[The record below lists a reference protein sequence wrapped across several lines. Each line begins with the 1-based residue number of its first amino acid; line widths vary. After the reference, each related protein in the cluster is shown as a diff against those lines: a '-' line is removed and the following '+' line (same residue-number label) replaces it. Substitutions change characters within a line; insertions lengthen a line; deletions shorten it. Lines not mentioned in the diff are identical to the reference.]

1 MYTTIVVAKVILVLY
16 ILTTV
21 TALVVLKLG
30 TSTGLPVTYIDSKLQ
45 FNINFY
51 TVAGILLYG
60 LSFVTYVYLISKN
73 ELGYIIPLA
82 AAFVYILIFLAS
94 AVVFKEVFT
103 LTKIIG
109 IVLIIAGFI
118 FLNLKR

>member
-1 MYTTIVVAKVILVLY
+1 MAKVILVLY

-109 IVLIIAGFI
+109 IVLIIAGLI